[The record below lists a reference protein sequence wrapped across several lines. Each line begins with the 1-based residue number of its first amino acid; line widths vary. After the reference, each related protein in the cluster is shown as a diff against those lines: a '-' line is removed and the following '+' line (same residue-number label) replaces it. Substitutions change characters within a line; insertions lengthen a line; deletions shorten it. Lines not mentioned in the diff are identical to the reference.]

1 MPIKFKPIPKEF
13 EDYSK
18 KELIELDNALNKILN
33 EIQELPFKEFEEKIN
48 NADKT
53 QENIEFNAIK
63 VENDTLLLIN
73 EEHNQIIEK
82 YEYDSH
88 KEAIEGFNALVELLE
103 LDIIIE
109 NKYAK

>member
-13 EDYSK
+13 QGFSK
-18 KELIELDNALNKILN
+18 KELIELDNALNKILD
-33 EIQELPFKEFEEKIN
+33 EIQNLPFKEFEEKIN
-48 NADKT
+48 NTDKN

-63 VENDTLLLIN
+63 VKNNTLLLIN

-82 YEYDSH
+82 YEYNSN
-88 KEAIEGFNALVELLE
+88 KEAIEGFNALVELLN